1 MGEERRKSVRIKK
14 VLTVRYGYNVD
25 KNVKKWDI
33 TTIRDIS
40 ETGMCIT
47 THRRFSPDDILTF
60 LIKIPS
66 RPLEWME
73 FKGRIVGTNESN
85 VIPGESVIRSPVTIT
100 RAEFINL
107 KKNQKEL
114 IREYITWFL
123 TKLKKEEKQ
132 K

>member
-14 VLTVRYGYNVD
+14 GLTVRYSYGID
-25 KNVKKWDI
+25 KDGKKWDI
-33 TTIRDIS
+33 TAIRDIS

-47 THRRFSPDDILTF
+47 THKQFLPNDIITF

-66 RPLEWME
+66 RPLEWIE
-73 FKGRIVGTNESN
+73 FTGRVVGSEKRMT
-85 VIPGESVIRSPVTIT
+85 IFGESVASSHIT
-100 RAEFINL
+100 RVEFINL
-107 KKNQKEL
+107 KEDQKEL

-123 TKLKKEEKQ
+123 TKEGGGQ